1 MDRKFPALGR
11 KSDLFRLAYANHGY
25 IITDE
30 SDFVNLF
37 LQISRKFFVDNGNA
51 PRYNTSKMND
61 SILNI

>member
-25 IITDE
+25 IITDD

-37 LQISRKFFVDNGNA
+37 LQIFRNFFVDNGNA
-51 PRYNTSKMND
+51 PRYNASKLND